1 MTKTKICG
9 PQRIGASAM
18 DEGDL
23 TRAVVASY
31 SALTQDEARE
41 GGQAAAEQILP
52 ARRRLWALTERLL
65 PKRLAAALR
74 ARCGTDDPTARD
86 GVRELRRALADWLDP
101 PPVCRWCRAWI
112 REDGQVCRAIR
123 GQRAPRVAVSE
134 RQGRLVIGA
143 IVEPYAR
150 ESPARS
156 RAWTPRER
164 HCRPAKNTPQNA
176 VARCGT
182 LALYSAG
189 QVSLEVMAAALAVP
203 KGAAKGYDVA
213 CDRDAKALTVA
224 TSDGP
229 PPGRDLDDP
238 ADWQDEALRRMYAAV
253 AGLGGD
259 GGGPVLHDL
268 GALADA
274 GRQNLADRPRAL
286 GQDEKVG
293 AAIPPDHAALAVA
306 DIAQGPH
313 NRLAR
318 RGLED
323 AEGLHAELGA
333 DGEEGGLGGG
343 GVRGVHGQNYAP
355 LHAPCQAG
363 MRQRLNISHGTA
375 IPPQIAAAREEWRR
389 LRGEAVAANGRAV
402 LGIQT
407 RYYAPR
413 DGVCRADLVQGAAI
427 GADRG
432 LADYDATQSRYTT
445 YGADW
450 MRQGCGEAWG
460 DRDLVG
466 TPEWVHA
473 LRVKLE
479 DSLPGVTRAD
489 VLRAVEALADSVA
502 ADAPESVRA
511 KARARAVDLARLVIP
526 VAEVRENVLGSR
538 NPVRYVRRPLFSD
551 HSEDAIEAHAASA
564 LKAAIGKAKGKSAG
578 DEDPERVR
586 ERVCDWLSKRLRL
599 KKASGPGLLAA
610 LRHGAP
616 VFVQIGSG
624 GDEEDEATQGG
635 AGDGGGGSERM
646 AAVLAAPDESDSLAE
661 EEVARMRWQAALAA
675 LSALQASGGKEAA
688 EVVRRHHGLDSIAED
703 RNGATGE
710 SFASIAASGLASTG
724 RTLTKEGVRKIYNR
738 GIAVLQ
744 DHIAGKTQAGDLA
757 ALFESSATDD
767 ADDFGPVRVPRSP
780 WKPVGPGIIV
790 TAAVPPSATR
800 PIVDGR
806 AWEDFR
812 ATADAVAW

>member
-86 GVRELRRALADWLDP
+86 GVRDLRRALADWLDP
-101 PPVCRWCRAWI
+101 PPVCRWCRQVLRDGEEARKCPNRKAWK
-112 REDGQVCRAIR
+112 RDRC
-123 GQRAPRVAVSE
+123 VASK
-134 RQGRLVIGA
+134 
-143 IVEPYAR
+143 
-150 ESPARS
+150 S
-156 RAWTPRER
+156 RKATNGPV
-164 HCRPAKNTPQNA
+164 AK
-176 VARCGT
+176 CGT

-229 PPGRDLDDP
+229 PSGRDLDDP

-253 AGLGGD
+253 AGLGDD
-259 GGGPVLHDL
+259 GPSLPLGVGPGVFQGGISEAV
-268 GALADA
+268 GSQ
-274 GRQNLADRPRAL
+274 RQGGID
-286 GQDEKVG
+286 
-293 AAIPPDHAALAVA
+293 PPAVTRVA
-306 DIAQGPH
+306 DDAH
-313 NRLAR
+313 S
-318 RGLED
+318 
-323 AEGLHAELGA
+323 AEGLADDGSADLDGA
-333 DGEEGGLGGG
+333 G
-343 GVRGVHGQNYAP
+343 GVHGQDYAP
-355 LHAPCQAG
+355 PPAPCQVG
-363 MRQRLNISHGTA
+363 MTRNLKLSHGTA

-511 KARARAVDLARLVIP
+511 KAKARATDLARLVIP

-538 NPVRYVRRPLFSD
+538 PARYIRRPLFSD

-564 LKAAIGKAKGKSAG
+564 LKAAIGKRLRKGKVALLATG
-578 DEDPERVR
+578 EGLALAIGTTDEDPERVR

-724 RTLTKEGVRKIYNR
+724 RVLTKEGVRKIYNR
-738 GIAVLQ
+738 GIAVIQ

-757 ALFESSATDD
+757 ALFADHEDD
-767 ADDFGPVRVPRSP
+767 ADAFGPVRVPRSP
-780 WKPVGPGIIV
+780 WKPVGPAIV
-790 TAAVPPSATR
+790 VPASVAAAATSPSTPC

-812 ATADAVAW
+812 ATADSVAW

>member
-65 PKRLAAALR
+65 PRRLAAALR

-101 PPVCRWCRAWI
+101 PPVCRWCRQVLRDGEEARKCPRRKAWK
-112 REDGQVCRAIR
+112 RDRC
-123 GQRAPRVAVSE
+123 VASK
-134 RQGRLVIGA
+134 
-143 IVEPYAR
+143 
-150 ESPARS
+150 S
-156 RAWTPRER
+156 RKAAAGPV
-164 HCRPAKNTPQNA
+164 AK
-176 VARCGT
+176 CGT

-253 AGLGGD
+253 ANLAAEPIATLTGCKGPLQGLVAENLRLD
-259 GGGPVLHDL
+259 GGIGEARLDL
-268 GALADA
+268 GD
-274 GRQNLADRPRAL
+274 AL
-286 GQDEKVG
+286 GPGLVEASDGAWLGRLHAGQVG
-293 AAIPPDHAALAVA
+293 AK
-306 DIAQGPH
+306 GS
-313 NRLAR
+313 
-318 RGLED
+318 
-323 AEGLHAELGA
+323 
-333 DGEEGGLGGG
+333 GGLGGHGIAG
-343 GVRGVHGQNYAP
+343 GVHVQHYAP
-355 LHAPCQAG
+355 LPAQCQAG
-363 MRQRLNISHGTA
+363 MRRNLKLSHGTA

-502 ADAPESVRA
+502 DDAPDAVRA
-511 KARARAVDLARLVIP
+511 KAKARAVDLARLIIP

-538 NPVRYVRRPLFSD
+538 PARYVRRPLFSD
-551 HSEDAIEAHAASA
+551 HSEDAIEVHAASA
-564 LKAAIGKAKGKSAG
+564 LKAATGAAKRGKAAAS

-586 ERVCDWLSKRLRL
+586 ERVCDWLSKRLQL

-635 AGDGGGGSERM
+635 TGDGGGGSERM
-646 AAVLAAPDESDSLAE
+646 AAVLAAPDEADSLAE

-724 RTLTKEGVRKIYNR
+724 RVLTKEGVRKIYNR

-744 DHIAGKTQAGDLA
+744 DHIAGRTSAGDLA
-757 ALFESSATDD
+757 ALFADREDD
-767 ADDFGPVRVPRSP
+767 ADDFGPVHVPRSP
-780 WKPVGPGIIV
+780 WKPVGPAIV
-790 TAAVPPSATR
+790 VAASLAPAAPTSPSTSR

-812 ATADAVAW
+812 ATADAAISRNPPGARPARRGRRP